1 MVQGCGLIDFRQSKF
16 VKCFY
21 FVEIGVT
28 STWTRSLESDV
39 PTQMA
44 LYVRSRSTVT
54 LRVVVH

>member
-44 LYVRSRSTVT
+44 LYVRSR
-54 LRVVVH
+54 

>member
-1 MVQGCGLIDFRQSKF
+1 MVQGCGSMHFEQSKF

-21 FVEIGVT
+21 FVETGVS

-44 LYVRSRSTVT
+44 LYVRTDMT
-54 LRVVVH
+54 IEE

>member
-1 MVQGCGLIDFRQSKF
+1 MVQGCGLIDFEQSKF

-21 FVEIGVT
+21 FAEIGVT

-44 LYVRSRSTVT
+44 LYVRTDMT
-54 LRVVVH
+54 IEE